1 MEICLECNNR
11 RATHELDGGM
21 YCHHCWNELIS
32 DSVNAR
38 RVDQR
43 QPYEDE
49 EEDLVE
55 RTGDPQRQLLYA
67 AEREVEA
74 FLRDPLPTIAKMQEF
89 VNHVLSSPWT
99 REHFGT
105 RLLAEPIMVWPQA
118 EGLDYAEASTN
129 WGVISVPEGMGDKF
143 IILHELAHIL
153 VDRYYGGNATES
165 HGPQFATF
173 YLMLVRQFLGAAD
186 CWDLL
191 EAFDRNN
198 VNYEYQVA
206 WLAA

>member
-1 MEICLECNNR
+1 MEICLECDNN

-21 YCHHCWNELIS
+21 YCHRCWNELVTNS
-32 DSVNAR
+32 LNAR

-43 QPYEDE
+43 LPYKDEDGS
-49 EEDLVE
+49 EDD
-55 RTGDPQRQLLYA
+55 RDPQCEQLYI
-67 AEREVEA
+67 AEREVRA
-74 FLRDPLPTIAKMQEF
+74 VMRGDRLPTIAKMQEF